1 MNIQKIIE
9 ERLEKSEMLD
19 RLLDKEVDLHIQKKC
34 LNVLRLEQCVNW
46 GKLVQKQNPEIS
58 RIIIDVQE
66 NEQAVG
72 SKDMLKI
79 IIAALDDAN
88 KPIRKRGVEAVAV
101 VLFAGT
107 IDKELIDFLDGADK
121 KIYQLL

>member
-46 GKLVQKQNPEIS
+46 GKQVQKQNPEIS

>member
-88 KPIRKRGVEAVAV
+88 KPIRKRGEEAVAV
-101 VLFAGT
+101 VLFAG
-107 IDKELIDFLDGADK
+107 
-121 KIYQLL
+121 

>member
-1 MNIQKIIE
+1 
-9 ERLEKSEMLD
+9 MLD

-88 KPIRKRGVEAVAV
+88 KPIRKRGEEAVAV

>member
-88 KPIRKRGVEAVAV
+88 KPIRKRGEEAVAV